1 MFKKCCPAKEGAGGN
16 PGKENDKN
24 KNTES
29 EISEMCTDGF
39 WTGWIKGD
47 RLQNSRHKVGLLWNL
62 VEGWKIK
69 SHQYGGDSWIP
80 GDQITTA

>member
-39 WTGWIKGD
+39 
-47 RLQNSRHKVGLLWNL
+47 
-62 VEGWKIK
+62 
-69 SHQYGGDSWIP
+69 
-80 GDQITTA
+80 